1 MDVFR
6 TLSPSSVRKIILE
19 EHGQLRGKL
28 SQVESL
34 YGTKD
39 PNVLINSIRELLYFF
54 IKHIEHEEQIL
65 RPVLK
70 DIDAWGEERVN
81 RMNKEHIQQRK
92 EVNDIEAAMNNGKI
106 PQIITLTKKFIAEL
120 YIDMDS
126 EEKECL
132 SPDLL
137 KDDPITS
144 SNYSG

>member
-1 MDVFR
+1 MDIFR
-6 TLSPSSVRKIILE
+6 SLSPSSVRKIILE
-19 EHGQLRGKL
+19 EHGQLRDKL
-28 SQVESL
+28 SQVESVME
-34 YGTKD
+34 GKD
-39 PNVLINSIRELLYFF
+39 SNILINAVRELLYFF
-54 IKHIEHEEQIL
+54 IKHIANEEQIL

-81 RMNKEHIQQRK
+81 RMNKEHAQQRQSVNQIEKALNKGNLK
-92 EVNDIEAAMNNGKI
+92 EV
-106 PQIITLTKKFIAEL
+106 ITLVKKFTSEL
-120 YIDMDS
+120 HVDMTQ